1 MKKFLFLI
9 VIVSAIF
16 ACNKPRGEV
25 VGASKGSFKEA
36 NPYGMVFIKRGSFMM
51 GANDQSAL
59 NTVNEK
65 SVTKAVDAFWM
76 DATEITNSEY
86 HVFVNWV
93 RDSIARRLLVE
104 NGMDEF
110 RFNDRDQINADL
122 PAETCLLNWKTKIP
136 WKGGDDAVREAL
148 SQLYLPSEGLL
159 KRTLD
164 PNRLRY
170 KYEQINFDQAS
181 LRKNKF
187 NPNTGAFAP
196 GASVRVDTA
205 YVDEKGVIHNV
216 TITRPLRSRA
226 DLITQRIVNIY
237 PDTLTWTRDFQ
248 FAFNDPRMKMY
259 FSHKGYVNYPVVGVT
274 WEQAQAFCHWRT
286 QLFNNNNK
294 VQGQEY
300 RLPTEA
306 EWEYAARGGFP
317 GALYPWGGNY
327 VRDSKGCFM
336 ANFKPMRG
344 SYTLDEGATTMKVA
358 SFAPNNYGLY
368 DMAGNVAEWTN
379 DAWNSSSNMLVND
392 MNSSFQY
399 AARNDDNDMLKRKVV
414 KGGSWKD
421 ISYYL
426 RCGTKTYEYKDEARP
441 YIGFRCVRAY
451 NGE

>member
-1 MKKFLFLI
+1 MKKYLFLI
-9 VIVSAIF
+9 VLISAIF
-16 ACNKPRGEV
+16 ACNKPKGEL
-25 VGASKGSFKEA
+25 VGVTKGGFKEA
-36 NPYGMVFIKRGSFMM
+36 NPYGMVFIKRGAFMM
-51 GANDQSAL
+51 GVNDQSAL
-59 NTVNEK
+59 NSINEK
-65 SVTKAVDAFWM
+65 SFNKTVDAFWM

-86 HVFVNWV
+86 HMFVAWV
-93 RDSIARRLLVE
+93 RDSLARRALVM

-110 RFNDRDQINADL
+110 RLNDRDQINADM
-122 PAETCLLNWKTKIP
+122 PPETCLLNRKPKIP
-136 WKGGDDAVREAL
+136 WKGGDDAVKEAL
-148 SQLYLPSEGLL
+148 SFLYFPAAGIL
-159 KRTLD
+159 KKTFN
-164 PNRLRY
+164 PNALRY
-170 KYEQINFDQAS
+170 KYEQINYDQAS
-181 LRKNKF
+181 MRKNKF

-196 GASVRVDTA
+196 GAKVRVDTA
-205 YVDEKGVIHNV
+205 YVDENGVIHNV

-248 FAFNDPRMKMY
+248 FAYNDPRMKMY
-259 FSHKGYVNYPVVGVT
+259 FSHKGFTNYPVVGVT

-286 QLFNNNNK
+286 QLFNNNHTIE
-294 VQGQEY
+294 GQDY

-306 EWEYAARGGFP
+306 EWEYAARGGHQ

-368 DMAGNVAEWTN
+368 DMAGNVSEWTS
-379 DAWNSSSNMLVND
+379 DAWNVSSNTLVND

-399 AARNDDNDMLKRKVV
+399 VARNDDNDMLKRKVV

-421 ISYYL
+421 ISFFL
-426 RCGTKTYEYKDEARP
+426 QCGTKTYEYQDEARP
-441 YIGFRCVRAY
+441 YIGFRCVRSY

>member
-1 MKKFLFLI
+1 MKKYLFLI

-25 VGASKGSFKEA
+25 IGASKGSFKEA

-59 NTVNEK
+59 NTINEK
-65 SVTKAVDAFWM
+65 SVTKTVDAFWM

-93 RDSIARRLLVE
+93 RDSLARRALVM

-110 RFNDRDQINADL
+110 RLNDRDQINADM
-122 PAETCLLNWKTKIP
+122 PPETCLLNWKAKIP
-136 WKGGDDAVREAL
+136 WKGGDEAVKEAL
-148 SQLYLPSEGLL
+148 SFLYFPTEGLM
-159 KRTLD
+159 KKTFN
-164 PNRLRY
+164 PNVLRY
-170 KYEQINFDQAS
+170 KYEQINYDQAS
-181 LRKNKF
+181 LRKNRF

-205 YVDEKGVIHNV
+205 YVDENGVIHNV

-248 FAFNDPRMKMY
+248 YAYNDPRMQMY
-259 FSHKGYVNYPVVGVT
+259 FSHKGFVNYPVVGVT
-274 WEQAQAFCHWRT
+274 WEQAQAFCYWRT

-294 VQGQEY
+294 VQAQFY
-300 RLPTEA
+300 RLPNEA
-306 EWEYAARGGFP
+306 EWEYAARGGFQ

-358 SFAPNNYGLY
+358 SFAPNNFGLY

-379 DAWNSSSNMLVND
+379 DAWNVSSNVLVND

-399 AARNDDNDMLKRKVV
+399 AARNDDDDMLKRKVV

-426 RCGTKTYEYKDEARP
+426 QCGAKTYEYQSEARP
-441 YIGFRCVRAY
+441 YIGFRCVRSY
-451 NGE
+451 NGD